1 MVAFGHTAVGTLV
14 GVASYRIFGQGDIAL
29 GLIATGF
36 LGVLSHYLMDL
47 VPHGHFFRDSKK
59 YEKLI
64 IWVILFD
71 LALPVLFLLGLA
83 HLSGKSSIEIL
94 YILFG
99 MGGAQLPDILDGLK
113 RINLLPEFK
122 ILKIESD
129 FHQSTHW
136 HGKEEKA
143 LLFSFYDIWQV
154 LVFVLAVLVLIY
166 Y

>member
-14 GVASYRIFGQGDIAL
+14 GIAAYQVFGQGDIAL

-36 LGVLSHYLMDL
+36 LGILSHYLMDF
-47 VPHGHFFRDSKK
+47 VPHGHFFRGSKN

-64 IWVILFD
+64 IWVIILD
-71 LALPVLFLLGLA
+71 LALPVIFLLGMA
-83 HLSGKSSIEIL
+83 HLLGKSGTEIL

-99 MGGAQLPDILDGLK
+99 MGGSQLPDIIDGL
-113 RINLLPEFK
+113 RWINLLPEYRL
-122 ILKIESD
+122 LKIESD

-143 LLFSFYDIWQV
+143 LLFSYPDSWQIA
-154 LVFVLAVLVLIY
+154 VFGLALWAIIY
-166 Y
+166 

>member
-1 MVAFGHTAVGTLV
+1 MVAFGHTAIGTII
-14 GVASYRIFGQGDIAL
+14 GVASYQTLGKGDIAL

-47 VPHGHFFRDSKK
+47 LPHGHFFRDPEK

-71 LALPVLFLLGLA
+71 LALPVLFLLGSA
-83 HLSGKSSIEIL
+83 HFLGKSGTEIL

-99 MGGAQLPDILDGLK
+99 IGGAQLPDVLDGLR
-113 RINLLPEFK
+113 RIQLLPEFK
-122 ILKIESD
+122 ILRVENN
-129 FHQSTHW
+129 FHMSTHW

-154 LVFVLAVLVLIY
+154 SVFVLAVLVLINY
-166 Y
+166 